1 MCVVKDVVTDA
12 SEHRSSNRTLTA
24 TPHHEELYLL
34 LLSDVNDVVAYVV
47 SVLMY
52 KLVFNLHIKTKA
64 ACFDVQHFE
73 THRTID

>member
-52 KLVFNLHIKTKA
+52 ELVFNLQYVRHKR
-64 ACFDVQHFE
+64 CMF
-73 THRTID
+73 